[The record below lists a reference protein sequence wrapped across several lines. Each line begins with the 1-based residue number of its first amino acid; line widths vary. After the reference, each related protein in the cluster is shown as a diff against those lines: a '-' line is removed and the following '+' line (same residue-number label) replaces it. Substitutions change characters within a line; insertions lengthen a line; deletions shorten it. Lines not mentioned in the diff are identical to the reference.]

1 MERMTHPFRNL
12 RTAPRQASDHPLNA
26 VQQPDRDSSARSRGV
41 ESPLCGA
48 SRHRG
53 RLASLHA
60 PARVGRLAY
69 PRPMPDREPG
79 RWPTVDKDERA
90 RGFAK
95 LRSLQLREAFS
106 LTPAQRIRQLD
117 DLITFERVLAARR
130 PLTTAEV
137 APRQEDAPSWRERRR
152 R

>member
-1 MERMTHPFRNL
+1 
-12 RTAPRQASDHPLNA
+12 
-26 VQQPDRDSSARSRGV
+26 
-41 ESPLCGA
+41 
-48 SRHRG
+48 
-53 RLASLHA
+53 
-60 PARVGRLAY
+60 
-69 PRPMPDREPG
+69 MPDREPG

-106 LTPAQRIRQLD
+106 LTPAERIRQLD

-130 PLTTAEV
+130 TTTPAVV
-137 APRQEDAPSWRERRR
+137 ARQDHDARAWRERRR